1 MRILKRPS
9 EDRGKAEHGWL
20 LARFTFSFADY
31 HDEAHNGF
39 HSLIVMNNDVIE
51 PGGGFAMHP
60 HENAEIFTYIMNGRL
75 EHKDSM
81 GNGSVIQA
89 GDLQYMSAGSGVRHS
104 EFNPSTDEKTELYQV
119 WMEPRERGGDP
130 LYAEKKLGHG
140 MASNKLKL
148 LFSGHGREG
157 STEIRQDAEFFFGQL
172 DQDRSIVLHPEPVL
186 PHVWI
191 QVVSGKLQVDQTQLQ
206 QADGLA
212 IEEMDQ
218 AIKLQAKECCA
229 FFVFRLPPDKE

>member
-1 MRILKRPS
+1 
-9 EDRGKAEHGWL
+9 
-20 LARFTFSFADY
+20 
-31 HDEAHNGF
+31 
-39 HSLIVMNNDVIE
+39 MNNDVVE
-51 PGGGFAMHP
+51 PCGGFATHP
-60 HENAEIFTYIMNGRL
+60 HDNAEIFTYVMSGQL

-89 GDLQYMSAGSGVRHS
+89 GDLQYMSAGSGIRHS
-104 EFNPSTDEKTELYQV
+104 EFNPSTNEKTELYQI

-130 LYAEKKLGHG
+130 VYAEKKLGQG
-140 MASNKLKL
+140 TVFNELKL
-148 LFSGHGREG
+148 LFSGNGREG

-172 DQDRSIVLHPEPVL
+172 DQDRAIVLQPEPDL
-186 PHVWI
+186 PHAWI
-191 QVVSGKLQVDQTQLQ
+191 QVVSGKLHVDQTQLQ

-218 AIKLQAKECCA
+218 AVELRAKESCA

>member
-1 MRILKRPS
+1 MRIRKRSS
-9 EDRGKAEHGWL
+9 EERGKADHGWL
-20 LARFTFSFADY
+20 HARFTFSFADY

-51 PGGGFAMHP
+51 PGGGFATHP
-60 HENAEIFTYIMNGRL
+60 HDNAEIFTYVMSGQL

-81 GNGSVIQA
+81 GNGSVIQS

-104 EFNPSTDEKTELYQV
+104 EFNPSANEQTELYQI

-130 LYAEKKLGHG
+130 LYAEKKLGRETV
-140 MASNKLKL
+140 SNDLKL
-148 LFSGHGREG
+148 LFSGDGRDG

-172 DQDRSIVLHPEPVL
+172 VQGRNFVLQPKPDL
-186 PHVWI
+186 PHTWI
-191 QVVSGKLQVDQTQLQ
+191 QVVSGNLNVDQTQLQ
-206 QADGLA
+206 KADGLA

-218 AIKLQAKECCA
+218 AIELRAKEDCA
-229 FFVFRLPPDKE
+229 FFVFRLPTEKV